1 MSTILTLPTS
11 PIAPTRVDPR
21 VSIWYGIPKIGKT
34 TECAKLPNSLILDFE
49 RGTELISATKV
60 PISSISGATA
70 MNDDGS
76 IKYTSLDAVYDS
88 IIAQGQAEYERTQ
101 KVPKPPYKFLI
112 ADTIDKLEDYCIVT
126 ATQKYKSSTL
136 GKNFEGK
143 SVLELPQGGGYY
155 HLRNEVIEQIDRLAS
170 ICEYLLLIS
179 HIRDKTI
186 NKGGVDVS
194 VNDISLTGRLGAIV
208 WAKADVIGYMY
219 REPGKDGL
227 QVSFETFENTPA
239 MGARVPRLA
248 GRRIK
253 LDWLEIFSHLRQSA
267 A

>member
-1 MSTILTLPTS
+1 MSTVLTLPTQ

-21 VSIWYGIPKIGKT
+21 ISIWYGIPKIGKT
-34 TECAKLPNSLILDFE
+34 TECAKLPGAMILDLE
-49 RGTELISATKV
+49 RGTEMIEALKI
-60 PISSISGATA
+60 PISSISGGTA
-70 MNDDGS
+70 MNEDGS
-76 IKYTSLDAVYDS
+76 IKFTSLDAVYDA
-88 IIAQGQAEYERTQ
+88 IIAKGTEEYKATG
-101 KVPKPPYKFLI
+101 KTPKPPYKFLVV
-112 ADTIDKLEDYCIVT
+112 DTIDKLEDYCIVT
-126 ATQKYKSSTL
+126 ATQKYKASTL

-155 HLRNEVIEQIDRLAS
+155 HLRNEVVEQIERLAG

-194 VNDISLTGRLGAIV
+194 VNDISLTGRLGQIV
-208 WAKADVIGYMY
+208 CAKADVIGYMY
-219 REPGKDGL
+219 REPGKTGL

-248 GRRIK
+248 GKRMT
-253 LDWLEIFSHLRQSA
+253 LDWTEIFSHLKEKA